1 MFILEV
7 AISPTPERLAARP
20 AHRELLAEQH
30 RQGKVLM
37 AGPLADDTAA
47 VVIWDVDTREEVE
60 ALMASDPYYSA
71 NGVETTSI
79 REWAPFIV

>member
-7 AISPTPERLAARP
+7 AILPTPERLAARP
-20 AHRELLAEQH
+20 AHRALLGELH
-30 RQGKVLM
+30 KQGKVVM

-47 VVIWDVDTREEVE
+47 VVVWDVATREEVE
-60 ALMASDPYYSA
+60 ALMAADPYYSS
-71 NGVETTSI
+71 NGVTTTSI

>member
-7 AISPTPERLAARP
+7 AILPTPERLAARP
-20 AHRELLAEQH
+20 AHRALLGELKK
-30 RQGKVLM
+30 QGKVLM

-47 VVIWDVDTREEVE
+47 VIIFDVATREDVE
-60 ALMASDPYYSA
+60 ALMAADPYYASK
-71 NGVETTSI
+71 GVELKSI